1 MKKTIVKIK
10 NRERKERG
18 KWPKR
23 QEKTRNIQFLR
34 SKKEY
39 FQRREDSMSDTV

>member
-10 NRERKERG
+10 NRKKRKG

-23 QEKTRNIQFLR
+23 QEDRNIQFLR

-39 FQRREDSMSDTV
+39 FQRREDSMSNTV